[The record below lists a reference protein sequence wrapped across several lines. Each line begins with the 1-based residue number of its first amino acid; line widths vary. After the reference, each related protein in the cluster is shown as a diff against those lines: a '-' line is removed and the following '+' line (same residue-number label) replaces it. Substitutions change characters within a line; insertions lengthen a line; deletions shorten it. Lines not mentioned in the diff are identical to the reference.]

1 MMKQLDIQYQA
12 LRAKKLWRMS
22 NSASA
27 TGSKKVLTHGMMV
40 SLVSYAKLV
49 MTFTNG
55 TFGLQ
60 RVALTPDNK
69 RRLYHSKPISIEFTL

>member
-27 TGSKKVLTHGMMV
+27 TGSKKYLHTNDGVARELRKVSHDLYERYVRAAESGTH
-40 SLVSYAKLV
+40 A
-49 MTFTNG
+49 
-55 TFGLQ
+55 
-60 RVALTPDNK
+60 DNK